1 MKKKLISMMLTA
13 AMVASLCAC
22 GGDNSA
28 SSNTDSGQSSGNA
41 STESSDSQSGDGQQT
56 QAPEGTT
63 TIEVW
68 TNDRHDLE
76 YVESMIEQYNQSN
89 SDGIFINLS
98 VITEDYQN
106 MLALAYNGGTA
117 PDVVGANSLPLN
129 TFADTGILI
138 PLNDYIDADETFQTV
153 NEPYE
158 HAVMKGKLFFS
169 LSSLGNLFY
178 AHFF

>member
-68 TNDRHDLE
+68 TNDRHALE
-76 YVESMIEQYNQSN
+76 
-89 SDGIFINLS
+89 
-98 VITEDYQN
+98 
-106 MLALAYNGGTA
+106 
-117 PDVVGANSLPLN
+117 
-129 TFADTGILI
+129 
-138 PLNDYIDADETFQTV
+138 
-153 NEPYE
+153 
-158 HAVMKGKLFFS
+158 
-169 LSSLGNLFY
+169 
-178 AHFF
+178 